1 MIRKCHTR
9 QKSVL
14 QRHASPDSKQQR
26 KKSCSAEA
34 FWYLDRGFPCS
45 GPENTIDYTTKN
57 VRPGGSSKATAVDW
71 RSNFLYSKKA
81 VKKYIYVIK
90 EMERAFLLHVS
101 ALSHGR
107 RVQRRKVHRGLG
119 RKLGRIKSPERC
131 ARLRRSACRRPR
143 GDAAWGPAAHLPILD
158 ARLGIELRYGLARL
172 GIEPVSCDDVEG
184 LARLGIEPVSVATGR

>member
-1 MIRKCHTR
+1 
-9 QKSVL
+9 
-14 QRHASPDSKQQR
+14 
-26 KKSCSAEA
+26 
-34 FWYLDRGFPCS
+34 
-45 GPENTIDYTTKN
+45 
-57 VRPGGSSKATAVDW
+57 
-71 RSNFLYSKKA
+71 
-81 VKKYIYVIK
+81 
-90 EMERAFLLHVS
+90 MERAFLLHVS

-131 ARLRRSACRRPR
+131 APRRGSARLRRSACRKPR